1 LDSLFVDYDQFKGGF
16 ADKIATHLLVEGPFN
31 VNSTSVTA
39 WKALFSSL
47 KGQSISYFDAESALV
62 VGTNLDFD
70 NTEGVPIPGGPLP
83 NGKAYEG
90 SSTDPSDPEQ
100 WTGFR
105 ELTEIEIE
113 ELANAMVA
121 QVKLRGPFLSLSEFI
136 NRRLDTNNADDMA
149 LKGALQAAIDDPAVS
164 INGGFI
170 NNSLREFTS
179 TETTFMSGVAFPKA
193 LEGPIA
199 YGSAAYVD
207 QADLLKNFPAQLTPR
222 GDTFVIRAYGDAL
235 DGPGQNVQA
244 RAWCE
249 AVVQRVTEYVDP
261 SSDEAYEKQSALVSE
276 ANKNFGRQFRVVS
289 FRWLS
294 ASEI

>member
-1 LDSLFVDYDQFKGGF
+1 MR
-16 ADKIATHLLVEGPFN
+16 A
-31 VNSTSVTA
+31 
-39 WKALFSSL
+39 
-47 KGQSISYFDAESALV
+47 
-62 VGTNLDFD
+62 
-70 NTEGVPIPGGPLP
+70 VPLIR
-83 NGKAYEG
+83 
-90 SSTDPSDPEQ
+90 EQ